1 LAGVAQ
7 RFVAT
12 FDERGLLKLP
22 TAGVDLRVRATGLPD
37 GHQRRFL
44 PDSAYAPIDQNQLRL
59 LRKADSTGGFFLGM
73 ESATSPGTF
82 VLATGEHRLNLTYRR
97 DSIGLS
103 LC

>member
-22 TAGVDLRVRATGLPD
+22 TAGVDLRVRATGSPD

-59 LRKADSTGGFFLGM
+59 LRKADSTGFFLGM

>member
-7 RFVAT
+7 RLVAS

-22 TAGVDLRVRATGLPD
+22 KAGVDLRVRATGSPD

-59 LRKADSTGGFFLGM
+59 LRKADSTGLFLGM

-103 LC
+103 LW